1 MKKKIQKLSF
11 MENFIKIFNA
21 QELRILPGSIAFSLV
36 MAVVPTLLLGILV
49 CTKCNISIPVIIN
62 LLDEI
67 IPKDVSNLLHPIVS
81 SGLENVDISIWYI
94 LLGLLLASNGTDSI
108 ILASNTLYH
117 VENENYLARRIKAL
131 LMIII
136 VGFVFA
142 FLIIVIAF
150 GNSILKFILSL
161 SAFQNVRNN
170 IYSLF
175 LLLKWPVA
183 IIIIAILVKVI
194 YTIAPN
200 KKIPS
205 KFVNKGVLFT
215 TIGWVLTTA
224 IYSFYTNNIAHYDL
238 FYGSLS
244 SLIVLMLWIYAISYI
259 LVIGITINANLYEL
273 EQEKSS

>member
-1 MKKKIQKLSF
+1 MKKKKLNAK
-11 MENFIKIFNA
+11 ENFLKIFNA
-21 QELRILPGSIAFSLV
+21 QELRILPGSIAFSFV
-36 MAVVPTLLLGILV
+36 MAIVPTLLLGILV
-49 CTKCNISIPVIIN
+49 CTKCNISIPGIMD

-67 IPKDVSNLLHPIVS
+67 IPNDVSNLLHPIVS
-81 SGLENVDISIWYI
+81 SGLKNIDISIWYI
-94 LLGLLLASNGTDSI
+94 LLGLLLASNGTDAI

-131 LMIII
+131 LMIIV

-142 FLIIVIAF
+142 FLLIVIAF
-150 GNSILKFILSL
+150 GNNILKFILSL
-161 SAFQNVRNN
+161 SALQN
-170 IYSLF
+170 IKDDIFSLF

-183 IIIIAILVKVI
+183 ILIIAILVKVI

-215 TIGWVLTTA
+215 TIGWVITTA

-244 SLIVLMLWIYAISYI
+244 SLIVLMLWIYVISYI
-259 LVIGITINANLYEL
+259 LVIGIAINANLYEL
-273 EQEKSS
+273 EEENSS